1 MEGLRLIK
9 AGDNQGWQCG
19 AAPLRARSAIVLWGG
34 EGGGGG
40 LRGISTGG
48 RRAARLGLQS
58 RMGAGDL
65 NTVKKSLSAIFTL
78 LYFV

>member
-34 EGGGGG
+34 EGGGGFDN
-40 LRGISTGG
+40 RDHVGG
-48 RRAARLGLQS
+48 
-58 RMGAGDL
+58 
-65 NTVKKSLSAIFTL
+65 SLAHIQVEL
-78 LYFV
+78 ERVLDAE